1 MSYETIIF
9 QVEGSVARITINRP
23 ANANAISLQFA
34 KELAEIAI
42 ECDSNPE
49 IRAVILTGAG
59 DRMFCAGGDLADF
72 GSAGADGI
80 EAALKEL
87 TLHFHGALSRLS
99 RMSAPLI
106 VAVNG
111 VAAGAGLS
119 MVALGDYSLAVK
131 SAKFTMAYTGAGLAP
146 DGGSTYLLPRLIGD
160 RKARE
165 MMLTNRVL
173 SADEALA
180 WGLLNEVVEADELVE
195 KAEKMAR
202 KLATGPTQAYGA
214 VKALLLSS
222 AHNSLE
228 TQMELESRAISALS
242 AGEDGQEGINAFLE
256 KRKPEFKGKS

>member
-1 MSYETIIF
+1 
-9 QVEGSVARITINRP
+9 
-23 ANANAISLQFA
+23 
-34 KELAEIAI
+34 
-42 ECDSNPE
+42 
-49 IRAVILTGAG
+49 
-59 DRMFCAGGDLADF
+59 
-72 GSAGADGI
+72 
-80 EAALKEL
+80 
-87 TLHFHGALSRLS
+87 
-99 RMSAPLI
+99 LI

-131 SAKFTMAYTGAGLAP
+131 AAKFTMAYTGAGLAP

-160 RKARE
+160 RRARE

-180 WGLLNEVVEADELVE
+180 WGLLNEVVEAEELMD
-195 KAEKMAR
+195 KAEKTAH

-256 KRKPEFKGKS
+256 KRKPEFKGKK